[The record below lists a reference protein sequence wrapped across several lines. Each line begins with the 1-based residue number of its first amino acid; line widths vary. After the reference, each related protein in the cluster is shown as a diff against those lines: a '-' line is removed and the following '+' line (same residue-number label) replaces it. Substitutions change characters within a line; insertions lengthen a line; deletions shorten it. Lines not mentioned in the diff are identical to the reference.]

1 MENIRHLLFILS
13 VFFSSAIHAQQDAR
27 WVITQSIKASGGE
40 AALRSVQTLQV
51 EMATEMDGRAVTW
64 VTREM
69 LPNKGSFQI
78 IYEGRT
84 VFQDWFNGREGFELV
99 NGEAK
104 QLATEELGDK
114 LVRRNIFNEF
124 DYLDPTLY
132 KLEKLA
138 DEKLNG
144 IDCHV
149 VRASCISGLVRIMH
163 FDQKTFHCIR
173 ELMGRE
179 GDFSRASPNY
189 FSDFRKYGPIVMY
202 TTMIMGEGKDAQ
214 KATVKRLLINEG
226 ITEKDFDAKHQV
238 SQLTADR

>member
-1 MENIRHLLFILS
+1 MENIRLLLLILS
-13 VFFSSAIHAQQDAR
+13 IFFSASTHAQQDAR
-27 WVITQSIKASGGE
+27 WVITQSIGASGGV
-40 AALRSVQTLQV
+40 AALRSVHTLQV

-78 IYEGRT
+78 IYEGR
-84 VFQDWFNGREGFELV
+84 VVYQDWFNGHEGYELV

-104 QLATEELGDK
+104 QLATEELKDK

-124 DYLDPTLY
+124 DYLDPALY
-132 KLEKLA
+132 KLEKLS
-138 DEKLNG
+138 DERVNG
-144 IDCHV
+144 VDCHV
-149 VRASCISGLVRIMH
+149 VRATFVSGLVRIMH

-179 GDFSRASPNY
+179 GDFSRASANY
-189 FSDFRKYGPIVMY
+189 YYDFRKYGPIVMY

-214 KATVKRLLINEG
+214 KATISKLLINEG
-226 ITEKDFDAKHQV
+226 ITEASFNPQ
-238 SQLTADR
+238 R